1 MSDNTNPCR
10 YHSYI
15 YHGGEIFKVSISDR
29 FVGIAKLQKLLAS
42 REHQAFL
49 DELLLAIE
57 DADPFRVDYLRAL
70 GGEGLFL
77 LLCGEPSRI
86 LLDAY
91 STLLLSGQI
100 YAPPETILALYERFP
115 SSELEALIN
124 VETTEPQ
131 WTRPTSP
138 MHSKSDSPV
147 QLKRVIQIIDM
158 GFGTYSASDALGI
171 RRSVFRSEQERTF
184 LQALA
189 LRFPGLHAFP
199 NYPLDQLADF
209 TKLSDFLDDE
219 TLQFG
224 SRCRVDAVLVV
235 PGEGDP
241 VAAFE
246 LDSALPDDPA
256 QSRRD
261 RLRNRLFRVI
271 QIPLFRLRAEQST
284 SVGVDEWYALLTDE
298 VADKIDCGRRIRIR
312 TSHPF
317 LIPT

>member
-1 MSDNTNPCR
+1 MANQERS
-10 YHSYI
+10 
-15 YHGGEIFKVSISDR
+15 F
-29 FVGIAKLQKLLAS
+29 GIAGLKILLAR

-49 DELLLAIE
+49 DELLLTLDDAIPSE
-57 DADPFRVDYLRAL
+57 IEFLRAL
-70 GGEGLFL
+70 GGEGLHL
-77 LLCGEPSRI
+77 LLAGEGPAMLMDAYADLLISGKIHAPIESIQALHERLPSVG
-86 LLDAY
+86 LDALVRATERDGRIQACSREAAEQY
-91 STLLLSGQI
+91 R
-100 YAPPETILALYERFP
+100 ADHPPI
-115 SSELEALIN
+115 
-124 VETTEPQ
+124 
-131 WTRPTSP
+131 
-138 MHSKSDSPV
+138 

-158 GFGTYSASDALGI
+158 GFGDFSASDALGI

-209 TKLSDFLDDE
+209 DKLRNLLDDE
-219 TLQFG
+219 TLQYG
-224 SRCRVDAVLVV
+224 RRCRIDAVLVV

-246 LDSALPDDPA
+246 LDSPLHDDPEQA
-256 QSRRD
+256 RRD

-271 QIPLFRLRAEQST
+271 QIPFFRLRAEQCT

-312 TSHPF
+312 AAHP
-317 LIPT
+317 LLVPT